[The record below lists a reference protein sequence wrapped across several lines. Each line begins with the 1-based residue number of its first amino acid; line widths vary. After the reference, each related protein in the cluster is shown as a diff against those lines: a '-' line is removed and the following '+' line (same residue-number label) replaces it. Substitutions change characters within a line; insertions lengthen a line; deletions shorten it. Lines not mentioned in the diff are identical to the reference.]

1 MTLIDV
7 DVKLALGQF
16 RLDVQF
22 ASNGRSIALFGPSG
36 SGKTSLANAIAGLAT
51 PQSGQISINGT
62 RLFDKAA
69 GINLTPQQRGIGYVF
84 QDNRLFPHMTIRAN
98 LVYGQTWAARNQQGP
113 SFDDIVALLDIGH
126 LLQRTPATLSGGE
139 SQRVAIGRALLMN
152 PRILMLDEPLASLD
166 QERKAEIIHY
176 LLKIRKASLDA
187 SLAPMITIS
196 HALDEVNRLAD
207 EVVMMADG
215 SVTDVVKTPIKA

>member
-51 PQSGQISINGT
+51 PKSGQISINGT

-98 LVYGQTWAARNQQGP
+98 LVYGQTWAARSQQGP
-113 SFDDIVALLDIGH
+113 SFDDIVALLNIGH

-166 QERKAEIIHY
+166 QQRKAEIIHY

-196 HALDEVNRLAD
+196 HALDEVNRVAD